1 MLKKIL
7 AQFEKTQQ
15 ELESFITNESK
26 IKEQVENN
34 IAFLNASVAVYEKD
48 IAKAARVKKKLAK
61 LIG

>member
-26 IKEQVENN
+26 IKEQVECD